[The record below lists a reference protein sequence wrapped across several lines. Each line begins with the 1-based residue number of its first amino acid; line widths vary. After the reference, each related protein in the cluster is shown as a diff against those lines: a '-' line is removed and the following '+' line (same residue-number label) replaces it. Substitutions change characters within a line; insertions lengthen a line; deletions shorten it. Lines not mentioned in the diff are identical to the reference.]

1 MKRKI
6 IVLMLCLSVGTLA
19 FTSCGKKDKSD
30 SSSVST
36 SEDSSSASGDDSSS
50 ESSSIPEDD
59 GIPIEDEEDVLA
71 CLELGKYRGL
81 EVEKTVT
88 TVNDQEVEDVITS
101 NYSNTTVTDEPCQ
114 EGDTVYI
121 SYEGKMNGEAF
132 EGGSTEGTS
141 ITLGAS
147 GYIDGFDDGVIG
159 MKTGETKDLN
169 LTFPD
174 PYPNNEEFSGKPVV
188 FTVTVYNISRPYTE
202 LTEEW
207 VKKYSDSS
215 SIEEYRAA
223 IRKNLEDQA
232 AASDESA
239 LKSNAWSQIMESTT
253 IKMYQQSEIDAAKK
267 DMEDYMTQYAQMM
280 GTDLAGYIEQM
291 GMSEEEYEANLLVTA
306 KATAKGNMIIK
317 AIAQTEGFTK
327 DDSEYKEILA
337 KTAEDFG
344 MAEDALV
351 EEYGQDQVDRFID
364 SERVMNVIL
373 DSATIKEVPAETKDS
388 AFAE

>member
-30 SSSVST
+30 SSSVSI

-71 CLELGKYRGL
+71 CLELGQYRGL

-88 TVNDQEVEDVITS
+88 TVTDQEVEDVITS

-215 SIEEYRAA
+215 SIEEYRAE

-388 AFAE
+388 ASAE

>member
-71 CLELGKYRGL
+71 CLELGQYRGL

-88 TVNDQEVEDVITS
+88 TVTDQEVEDVITS

-317 AIAQTEGFTK
+317 AIVQTEGFTK

-351 EEYGQDQVDRFID
+351 EEYGQDQVERFID

-388 AFAE
+388 ASAE

>member
-1 MKRKI
+1 MKKKI

-30 SSSVST
+30 SSSVSI
-36 SEDSSSASGDDSSS
+36 SEDSSSASGD
-50 ESSSIPEDD
+50 ESSSLPEDD

-88 TVNDQEVEDVITS
+88 TVTDQEVEDVITS
-101 NYSNTTVTDEPCQ
+101 NYSNTTITDEPCQ

-121 SYEGKMNGEAF
+121 SYEGKMNGEVF
-132 EGGSTEGTS
+132 EGGSTDGTS

-174 PYPNNEEFSGKPVV
+174 PYQNNEELSGKPVV

-232 AASDESA
+232 AASDESM
-239 LKSNAWSQIMESTT
+239 LKNNVWSQIVESTT
-253 IKMYQQSEIDAAKK
+253 IKMYQKSEIDAAKK

-291 GMSEEEYEANLLVTA
+291 GMSEEEYEANLLVSA
-306 KATAKGNMIIK
+306 KSTAKGNMILK
-317 AIAQTEGFTK
+317 AIAKTEEFTK
-327 DDSEYKEILA
+327 DDSEYKEVLE
-337 KTAEDFG
+337 KVLEQFG
-344 MAEDALV
+344 TTEEALL
-351 EEYGQDQVDRFID
+351 EEYGQDRVDLIVN

-373 DSATIKEVPAETKDS
+373 DSATIKEVPAETKDNAS
-388 AFAE
+388 EK

>member
-71 CLELGKYRGL
+71 CLELGQYWGL

-88 TVNDQEVEDVITS
+88 TVTDQEVEDVITS

-388 AFAE
+388 ASAE

>member
-30 SSSVST
+30 SSSVSI

-88 TVNDQEVEDVITS
+88 TVTDQEVEDVITS

-388 AFAE
+388 ASAE

>member
-71 CLELGKYRGL
+71 CLELGQYRGL

-88 TVNDQEVEDVITS
+88 TVTDQEVEDVITS

-141 ITLGAS
+141 ITLGAVS
-147 GYIDGFDDGVIG
+147 Y
-159 MKTGETKDLN
+159 TH
-169 LTFPD
+169 LTLP
-174 PYPNNEEFSGKPVV
+174 
-188 FTVTVYNISRPYTE
+188 
-202 LTEEW
+202 
-207 VKKYSDSS
+207 
-215 SIEEYRAA
+215 
-223 IRKNLEDQA
+223 
-232 AASDESA
+232 
-239 LKSNAWSQIMESTT
+239 TT
-253 IKMYQQSEIDAAKK
+253 
-267 DMEDYMTQYAQMM
+267 
-280 GTDLAGYIEQM
+280 
-291 GMSEEEYEANLLVTA
+291 
-306 KATAKGNMIIK
+306 
-317 AIAQTEGFTK
+317 
-327 DDSEYKEILA
+327 
-337 KTAEDFG
+337 
-344 MAEDALV
+344 
-351 EEYGQDQVDRFID
+351 
-364 SERVMNVIL
+364 
-373 DSATIKEVPAETKDS
+373 
-388 AFAE
+388 

>member
-71 CLELGKYRGL
+71 CLELGQYRGL

-88 TVNDQEVEDVITS
+88 TVTDQEVEDVITS

-215 SIEEYRAA
+215 SIEEYRAE

-388 AFAE
+388 ASAE

>member
-71 CLELGKYRGL
+71 CLELGQYRGL
-81 EVEKTVT
+81 KVEKTVT
-88 TVNDQEVEDVITS
+88 TVTDQEVEDVITS

-351 EEYGQDQVDRFID
+351 EEYGQDQVERFID

-388 AFAE
+388 ASAE